1 MYIHSSFSSHLHFHS
16 ASTHISQTLTRIY
29 HMKRKIAL
37 LYNNNNSCRLLKL
50 IRFSFTTR
58 SRMTIKSSS
67 NADREDPQ
75 CTLVGDVGLD
85 SLSLDQQHQ
94 SEETSTSESSTSQL
108 ESLSDD
114 LLLNVLLYCGPNE
127 VESNVKLVS
136 RRLQ

>member
-1 MYIHSSFSSHLHFHS
+1 
-16 ASTHISQTLTRIY
+16 
-29 HMKRKIAL
+29 
-37 LYNNNNSCRLLKL
+37 
-50 IRFSFTTR
+50 
-58 SRMTIKSSS
+58 MTIKSSS

-85 SLSLDQQHQ
+85 SLSLDQQQQ

>member
-1 MYIHSSFSSHLHFHS
+1 MP
-16 ASTHISQTLTRIY
+16 
-29 HMKRKIAL
+29 
-37 LYNNNNSCRLLKL
+37 
-50 IRFSFTTR
+50 
-58 SRMTIKSSS
+58 TIKLSS
-67 NADREDPQ
+67 NDNDDPQ
-75 CTLVGDVGLD
+75 CNLVGNVGLD
-85 SLSLDQQHQ
+85 SLSLDQQQQ